1 METNKKNTANAGNE
15 EKNKNVTGSNSGLGN
30 ADDAI
35 EDDGT
40 PVLDEE
46 AAGAGE
52 LVGLARQHPDRELF
66 VGKVGPGQLVSL
78 GLLGLVDVDGR
89 G

>member
-35 EDDGT
+35 EDHGT

-46 AAGAGE
+46 DLEENDLDVEEAEDIEWEETKGE
-52 LVGLARQHPDRELF
+52 
-66 VGKVGPGQLVSL
+66 
-78 GLLGLVDVDGR
+78 
-89 G
+89 